1 MLQSFIGH
9 VQLPKSVNIQIETD
23 PATGKVGLS
32 MRCLSFEGK
41 ETKYSQEYETKG
53 ALSAQTVMDLLSWLR
68 HTGQVFGGRK

>member
-9 VQLPKSVNIQIETD
+9 VQLPKNVKIEIETD

-32 MRCLSFEGK
+32 MRCFSFDGK

-53 ALSAQTVMDLLSWLR
+53 ALSAQSVMDLLSWLR
-68 HTGQVFGGRK
+68 HTSQVFGPRR